1 MTQTLFCSMTRSPPV
16 RSTPLSLSISLTLTK
31 VDAHVGKALFTDAI
45 IGTLKARG
53 KTVILVTHA
62 LHFVS
67 QCDFVFALDNG
78 RIAEQGTF
86 DELMHRNG
94 EVARLMKE
102 FGGDHA
108 KRPDLDD
115 QEDEENVVS
124 TGDDIGEAKA
134 RFKQSYCLEKA
145 AGKGR
150 LEGRLMVKEKRTTG
164 AVSWTGLS
172 RFNHA

>member
-1 MTQTLFCSMTRSPPV
+1 MTQTLFCSMTRSPLV

-86 DELMHRNG
+86 DDLMHRNG

-124 TGDDIGEAKA
+124 TGDDIGEAKS
-134 RFKQSYCLEKA
+134 RFKQSYYLEKA